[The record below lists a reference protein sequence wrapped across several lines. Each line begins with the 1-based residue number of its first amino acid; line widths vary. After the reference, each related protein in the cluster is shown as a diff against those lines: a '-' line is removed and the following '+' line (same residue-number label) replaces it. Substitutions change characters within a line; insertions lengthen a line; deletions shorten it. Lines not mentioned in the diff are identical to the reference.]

1 MLTINA
7 TVYLLTVYSIVY
19 IMSTPV
25 AGPSHL
31 PHPSPAPGQQPY
43 DQKRRQ
49 ESDDTRRAYVLYIAV
64 LFHADV

>member
-1 MLTINA
+1 
-7 TVYLLTVYSIVY
+7 
-19 IMSTPV
+19 MSTPV

-49 ESDDTRRAYVLYIAV
+49 ESDDTRRAYVSSDLMICK
-64 LFHADV
+64 LIE